1 MRYIIII
8 LFFPLL
14 LGAREL
20 HVDTSADNL
29 VKFVSDAPI
38 EKFDGV
44 TQKVDGYVIWEGE
57 NLTNNSEIYIEV
69 DLNSLDTGIGLR
81 NRHMREN
88 YLETDQ
94 FPFAK
99 FSGKLV
105 EATSTPQNHIQA
117 KAEGTLSIH
126 GVERPLVVEAT
137 INPGESSYRVSTQ
150 FVVALSDFD
159 VKIPQIM
166 FYKINENMDLELD
179 VTFKVIK

>member
-1 MRYIIII
+1 MRYVI
-8 LFFPLL
+8 LFLVFPLL

-29 VKFVSDAPI
+29 VKFISDAPI

-44 TQKVDGYVIWEGE
+44 THKVDGYVLWEGDD
-57 NLTNNSEIYIEV
+57 LTRNSKIYLEV

-81 NRHMREN
+81 NRHMQEN
-88 YLETDQ
+88 YLETDKY
-94 FPFAK
+94 PFAT
-99 FSGKLV
+99 FSGSLV
-105 EATSTPQNHIQA
+105 EATATPQNYISA
-117 KAEGTLSIH
+117 KAKGALSIH

-166 FYKINENMDLELD
+166 FYKIDEN
-179 VTFKVIK
+179 IK